1 MYDYRSIMRDFQID
15 RELAYLVEEAAKETN
30 ESDENVYMLIPLM
43 RRVSRNYSIINGTD
57 FTIRQ
62 ARRDYD
68 RLPTALRNEQSS
80 KTWLMT
86 LISVLSLDNT

>member
-43 RRVSRNYSIINGTD
+43 QRVSRNYSIINGTD

-68 RLPTALRNEQSS
+68 MLSTALRNEQSS

>member
-43 RRVSRNYSIINGTD
+43 QRVSRNYSIINGTD

-68 RLPTALRNEQSS
+68 MLPTALRNEQSS

>member
-1 MYDYRSIMRDFQID
+1 MYDYRSIMRDFQIN
-15 RELAYLVEEAAKETN
+15 RELACLVEEAAKETN

-43 RRVSRNYSIINGTD
+43 QRVSRNYSIINGTD

-68 RLPTALRNEQSS
+68 MLPTALRKEQSS

>member
-43 RRVSRNYSIINGTD
+43 QRVSRNYSIINGTD

-68 RLPTALRNEQSS
+68 MLPTALRNAQSS

>member
-30 ESDENVYMLIPLM
+30 EADESVYILIPLM
-43 RRVSRNYSIINGTD
+43 QRVSRNYSIINGTD

-68 RLPTALRNEQSS
+68 MLPTAFRNEQNSR
-80 KTWLMT
+80 TWLMT
-86 LISVLSLDNT
+86 LISVLDLDNT

>member
-68 RLPTALRNEQSS
+68 MLPTALRKEQSS

>member
-30 ESDENVYMLIPLM
+30 EADENVYMLIPLM
-43 RRVSRNYSIINGTD
+43 QRVSRNYSIINGTD

-68 RLPTALRNEQSS
+68 MLPTAFRNEQSS

-86 LISVLSLDNT
+86 LISVLDLDNT

>member
-43 RRVSRNYSIINGTD
+43 QRVSRSYSIINGTD

-68 RLPTALRNEQSS
+68 MLPTALRKEQSS

>member
-30 ESDENVYMLIPLM
+30 EADENVYMLIPLM
-43 RRVSRNYSIINGTD
+43 QRVSRNYSIINGTD

-62 ARRDYD
+62 AHRDYD
-68 RLPTALRNEQSS
+68 MLPAAFRNEQSS
-80 KTWLMT
+80 RTWLMT
-86 LISVLSLDNT
+86 LISVLDLDNT